1 MASDAQG
8 QRENADAICPNV
20 FNRGGSGLDSAV
32 AGGQEPF
39 EGVERLLKV
48 NPYVSLAKKGDDWG
62 QQKFKF
68 CGRPSAAQPDYA
80 QVLRAFR
87 GFIEPFRQI
96 LNPLLVNL
104 VGKRKDE
111 ACAYSSLTL
120 YWTVILGFFQHLR
133 SRNQM
138 DMLRNTRAYSQTVL
152 ELSGQPYD
160 TDDTELHTAC
170 SQTCRNFLAQVDA
183 TALELVL
190 VQLVRYL
197 IRSKWF
203 RDAMLYGCICV
214 AVDGT
219 LCERKRGSHLSS
231 KEKRRYVLEA
241 RIVTPWGW
249 NIPLLSEAVEAYDGD
264 KEKQD
269 CEYKAFV
276 RLAKRLKQLFPK
288 QAFCI
293 IGDALYCCRPIMDI
307 CRKNNWDFI
316 LTFKE
321 GTMPKVYRAVQL
333 AKQRTRSFSWM
344 TAKNASGGEKTVGV
358 VSWVNAMECA
368 YELGDGEDFRV
379 VTYFSWDATEDGGAY
394 SGCFATSFEVTEET
408 RALNIAAWGR
418 RRWNIE
424 TGFLV
429 EKHGGFGLEHTFCND
444 DTAGRNYHLLM
455 QIAYTLWQVFDTG
468 VLSRLSDR
476 CRKASQEMWAK
487 LLFIAVLVLGLTSVP
502 HVTAGAMR
510 MRRYHLVA

>member
-32 AGGQEPF
+32 AGGQESF

-68 CGRPSAAQPDYA
+68 CGRPPAVQPDHA
-80 QVLRAFR
+80 QALRAFR

-120 YWTVILGFFQHLR
+120 YWTVILGFFQ
-133 SRNQM
+133 
-138 DMLRNTRAYSQTVL
+138 
-152 ELSGQPYD
+152 
-160 TDDTELHTAC
+160 
-170 SQTCRNFLAQVDA
+170 
-183 TALELVL
+183 
-190 VQLVRYL
+190 
-197 IRSKWF
+197 
-203 RDAMLYGCICV
+203 
-214 AVDGT
+214 
-219 LCERKRGSHLSS
+219 
-231 KEKRRYVLEA
+231 
-241 RIVTPWGW
+241 
-249 NIPLLSEAVEAYDGD
+249 LL
-264 KEKQD
+264 
-269 CEYKAFV
+269 
-276 RLAKRLKQLFPK
+276 
-288 QAFCI
+288 
-293 IGDALYCCRPIMDI
+293 
-307 CRKNNWDFI
+307 
-316 LTFKE
+316 
-321 GTMPKVYRAVQL
+321 
-333 AKQRTRSFSWM
+333 
-344 TAKNASGGEKTVGV
+344 
-358 VSWVNAMECA
+358 
-368 YELGDGEDFRV
+368 
-379 VTYFSWDATEDGGAY
+379 TEDGGAY

-424 TGFLV
+424 TGFRV
-429 EKHGGFGLEHTFCND
+429 EKHGGFGLEHTFCSD

-476 CRKASQEMWAK
+476 CRKTSQEMWAK
-487 LLFIAVLVLGLTSVP
+487 LLFIAVLVLGLSSVP